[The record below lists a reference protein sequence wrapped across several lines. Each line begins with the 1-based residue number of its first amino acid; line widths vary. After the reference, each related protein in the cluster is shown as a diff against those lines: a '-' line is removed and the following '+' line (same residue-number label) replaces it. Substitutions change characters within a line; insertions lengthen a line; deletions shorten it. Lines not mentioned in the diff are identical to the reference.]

1 MITVST
7 FIIDFPTDEN
17 GAPSLLVSVVVNEQL
32 NIKAFVYSTLLPFSQ
47 YAYLLPDDSW
57 KRMSEILNILA
68 FCKSCVDKSV
78 EKFTNQLLDT
88 ALLLLDYCIE
98 VVKSSRND
106 DLLYLPLLTFV
117 TEQLKLMQVPKQRQR
132 YSTATINTSFLRQLT
147 SSALYKKLRD
157 LFKLPSIRRLQT
169 YRSDLTVIS
178 GAVDLTYLRQKTTNL
193 SGQEKNCNP
202 NY

>member
-32 NIKAFVYSTLLPFSQ
+32 
-47 YAYLLPDDSW
+47 
-57 KRMSEILNILA
+57 
-68 FCKSCVDKSV
+68 
-78 EKFTNQLLDT
+78 
-88 ALLLLDYCIE
+88 
-98 VVKSSRND
+98 
-106 DLLYLPLLTFV
+106 
-117 TEQLKLMQVPKQRQR
+117 
-132 YSTATINTSFLRQLT
+132 
-147 SSALYKKLRD
+147 
-157 LFKLPSIRRLQT
+157 IRRLQT